1 MKKAK
6 NKKVTEEIN
15 LSNKEQE
22 IINLYNNDIIKI
34 SDDKSEVI
42 EEFELVS
49 DDDLEYDE
57 YYINNDNY
65 IYLSGNAY
73 KATSLNLSY
82 TFNNGD
88 EIRIGSNQNDAGY
101 PFILKFDMSGNC
113 IHAKTVVTSI
123 SRLYEN
129 DEFEIVAKTNN
140 TSTKYKRT
148 KKIINIVFVIV
159 IMLII
164 MVSTDIICVS
174 KYNIGPFFA
183 IPVKKYNDGGTK
195 EYYGIGY
202 KVIKYKQIQGRRDKE
217 IGGYKLKYNTNPI
230 DIDIIDL
237 AIEFKTDANSAYKK
251 YYKKFVRVTGNLK
264 SVNKN
269 ENTITMSYEDDG
281 LKYSIN
287 IKCNMETLKK
297 ELNSLNIGNEIVVI
311 GTVNNYKEN
320 TSPTTIYLTNCF
332 AEQ

>member
-57 YYINNDNY
+57 YYINNDNT
-65 IYLSGNAY
+65 N
-73 KATSLNLSY
+73 
-82 TFNNGD
+82 D
-88 EIRIGSNQNDAGY
+88 E
-101 PFILKFDMSGNC
+101 
-113 IHAKTVVTSI
+113 T
-123 SRLYEN
+123 

>member
-49 DDDLEYDE
+49 EDDLEYDE
-57 YYINNDNY
+57 YYINNDN
-65 IYLSGNAY
+65 
-73 KATSLNLSY
+73 T
-82 TFNNGD
+82 
-88 EIRIGSNQNDAGY
+88 ND
-101 PFILKFDMSGNC
+101 
-113 IHAKTVVTSI
+113 
-123 SRLYEN
+123 EN

-320 TSPTTIYLTNCF
+320 TSPATIYLTNCF

>member
-57 YYINNDNY
+57 YYINNDNT
-65 IYLSGNAY
+65 N
-73 KATSLNLSY
+73 
-82 TFNNGD
+82 D
-88 EIRIGSNQNDAGY
+88 E
-101 PFILKFDMSGNC
+101 
-113 IHAKTVVTSI
+113 T
-123 SRLYEN
+123 

-164 MVSTDIICVS
+164 IVSTDIICVS

>member
-57 YYINNDNY
+57 YYINNDN
-65 IYLSGNAY
+65 
-73 KATSLNLSY
+73 T
-82 TFNNGD
+82 
-88 EIRIGSNQNDAGY
+88 ND
-101 PFILKFDMSGNC
+101 
-113 IHAKTVVTSI
+113 
-123 SRLYEN
+123 EN